1 MKLLLQPF
9 AMDGVLAGAAPG
21 QSAFAALIQQTRA
34 PSAAEVC
41 FLDFA
46 GVAFATISFMRES
59 VVAYRNHARAHW
71 PNLYPVVANVA
82 PVIAEELG
90 DFLRMRNDA
99 MVMCQLHGDVP
110 SDPVVIGA
118 VDGKQLTALDAVLAL
133 RETDAPQLA
142 LQFKDAEPISTTAWN
157 NRLAALVAKGLLI
170 EISSGRGKRYR
181 PVLEGLVHGT

>member
-1 MKLLLQPF
+1 MRLPLHPF
-9 AMDGVLAGAAPG
+9 AVQGVLAGATAG
-21 QSAFAALIQQTRA
+21 QSAFATLIQQTRT
-34 PSAAEVC
+34 PNAAEVC
-41 FLDFA
+41 FLDFE

-59 VVAYRNHARAHW
+59 VVAYRNHARTHW

-99 MVMCQLHGDVP
+99 MIMCKLYDEVP

-118 VDGKQLTALDAVLAL
+118 VDGKQLTALNAVLAL
-133 RETDAPQLA
+133 READAPQLA

-181 PVLEGLVHGT
+181 PVLEGLTHGA

>member
-1 MKLLLQPF
+1 MRLQLHPF
-9 AMDGVLAGAAPG
+9 AIDGVLAGAIAG
-21 QSAFAALIQQTRA
+21 QSAFAVLIQKTRA
-34 PSAAEVC
+34 PSSVEVC
-41 FLDFA
+41 YLDFSN
-46 GVAFATISFMRES
+46 VAFATISFMRES

-90 DFLRMRNDA
+90 DFLSMRNDA
-99 MVMCQLHGDVP
+99 MVMCQLLDEAP
-110 SDPVVIGA
+110 SDPVVLGS
-118 VDGKQLTALDAVLAL
+118 VDGKQLTALDAVLSL
-133 RETDAPQLA
+133 READAPQLA